1 MLEMLK
7 RTIKH
12 DAAGGIFGAC
22 WLAVK
27 AGIAKLPKGVTMG
40 QLYGASILCGIGFTM
55 SLFIGSLAF
64 EGQSPDYLNSVKVG
78 VLAGS
83 LLSAIL
89 GGIIISRSSKSFNKR
104 NAADQT
110 TA

>member
-64 EGQSPDYLNSVKVG
+64 KGQSPDYLNSVKVG
-78 VLAGS
+78 V
-83 LLSAIL
+83 
-89 GGIIISRSSKSFNKR
+89 
-104 NAADQT
+104 
-110 TA
+110 